1 MLLNEVVSLSLD
13 CSSGLEVFAIIYR
26 NFSSAIFWLIIIYY
40 KVFCLM
46 YLILLCVWY
55 VGVTVSKLDV
65 ESHLARYA
73 IYDQSPGAKDGI
85 PLATAL
91 SIPEFASN
99 ALYPRILQMFI
110 DAETGRLS
118 ADRFLQLCAL
128 MSSSM
133 PAAAK
138 KQCTLL
144 AFTDHFI

>member
-1 MLLNEVVSLSLD
+1 
-13 CSSGLEVFAIIYR
+13 
-26 NFSSAIFWLIIIYY
+26 
-40 KVFCLM
+40 M